1 MCKKLTFMLMVLAIV
16 GLAVPASAGQW
27 LRGDWNGWGDDVNFP
42 TQDPM
47 TDNLDGTFTR
57 TMTGFTASER
67 VGFKVYDDIME
78 TWYPGSNS
86 WLYADGAGA
95 ITVGYN
101 TNTVSDG
108 FLPTTSRLGLSTDGN
123 NVGWVIAGSFGEP
136 NGPGYP
142 DWSNTGIPMTA
153 LGGGIYRVGLNL
165 PMGGGPS
172 WIEGNEDGNIYAWK
186 AVVYGSWDSI
196 AESGRNVNTAN
207 SFVTVSPGYEGE
219 VFYVDAYTGVVRTGI
234 PEPATCLILGL
245 GIVGLVMRRRR
256 C

>member
-1 MCKKLTFMLMVLAIV
+1 MVLA
-16 GLAVPASAGQW
+16 LTVPASASYW

-42 TQDPM
+42 QNVM
-47 TDNLDGTFTR
+47 TDNLDGTYSATV
-57 TMTGFTASER
+57 TGLTTDSRHE
-67 VGFKVYDDIME
+67 FKMYDDIME
-78 TWYPGSNS
+78 TYYPLDAQGNS
-86 WLYADGAGA
+86 WLFADGGGEV
-95 ITVGYN
+95 TVGYN
-101 TNTVSDG
+101 TNVVSD
-108 FLPTTSRLGLSTDGN
+108 FWLPAQNRIGLSTDPGA
-123 NVGWVIAGSFGEP
+123 WVIAGSFGEP